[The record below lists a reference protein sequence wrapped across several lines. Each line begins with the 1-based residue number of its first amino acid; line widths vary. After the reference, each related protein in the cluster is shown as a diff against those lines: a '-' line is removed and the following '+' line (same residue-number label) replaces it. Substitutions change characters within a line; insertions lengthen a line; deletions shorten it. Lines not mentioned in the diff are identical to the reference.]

1 MPTEIIEI
9 LGYEFTNRG
18 LLTAALTHRSSC
30 VEVNYER
37 LEFLGDRVLGLVI
50 ADLLMETFPKE
61 NEGDLSQRY
70 HALVRKESLANIAHN
85 IGLPPLI
92 RMGHPEHEC
101 GGRENEAII
110 ADVLEAL
117 LGAVYLDGGLAPAK
131 KIITQY
137 FMPAMSTN
145 SFPPQDAKTTLQ
157 EWLQSKG
164 LGLPNYTLIEQKGP
178 DHQPTFIVAVTA
190 GQLGTAEG
198 IGKSKRAAEQE
209 AAANMLADLTN
220 G

>member
-1 MPTEIIEI
+1 MPTKIIEI

-30 VEVNYER
+30 VAINYER

-50 ADLLMETFPKE
+50 ADLLMENFPTE
-61 NEGDLSQRY
+61 NEGDLSQRF
-70 HALVRKESLANIAHN
+70 HALVRKESLAEIAYK

-92 RMGHPEHEC
+92 RMGHTEHEC

-110 ADVLEAL
+110 ADVFESV
-117 LGAVYLDGGLAPAK
+117 LGAVYLDGGLEPAK

-137 FMPAMSTN
+137 FMPAMSKN
-145 SFPPQDAKTTLQ
+145 STPPQDAKTTLQ

-164 LGLPNYTLIEQKGP
+164 LGLPKYTLVKQKGP

-190 GQLGTAEG
+190 GQLGSAEG

-209 AAANMLADLTN
+209 AAANMLADQRN